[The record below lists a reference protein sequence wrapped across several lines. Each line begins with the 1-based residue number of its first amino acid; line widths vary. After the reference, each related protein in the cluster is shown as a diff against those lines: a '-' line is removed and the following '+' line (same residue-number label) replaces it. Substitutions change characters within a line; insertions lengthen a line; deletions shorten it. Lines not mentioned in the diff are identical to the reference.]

1 MSLKNTETA
10 EIYKDAYIIVYDRYD
25 EPIHSFNSVDSLLQM
40 FKDIDLTPRLKDE
53 TIRETF
59 KQWAKKNKVNE
70 TILVKVCDDCASNGV
85 ILTLSAHVG
94 DRYSYENSYDMSI
107 CFRCSNKD
115 FDLKSDKQ
123 YKLWQL
129 IGE

>member
-10 EIYKDAYIIVYDRYD
+10 EVYKDAYITVYDRYD
-25 EPIHSFNSVDSLLQM
+25 EPIHSFDSIDSLLQM
-40 FKDIDLTPRLKDE
+40 FKDIDLTPRIKDK

-59 KQWAKKNKVNE
+59 KQWAEKNKVNE
-70 TILVKVCDDCASNGV
+70 TVLVKVCDDCAGNGV
-85 ILTLSAHVG
+85 ILSLSAHVG
-94 DRYSYENSYDMSI
+94 DRYSYKNSYDMSI